1 MRLFLAF
8 ALPEAVK
15 ADLME
20 LQALA
25 RRAGWQGV
33 WPVPETM
40 HLTLAFLGERPP
52 EAVPA
57 LREAAAR
64 SAAKAVPMRLR
75 TGALGGFPTPQG
87 ARVVWLGLEPHP
99 GLRALAMDLAR
110 RLGPLGALPDP
121 RPFVPHLTFGRLRH
135 PADLAAL
142 GEAPPPIT
150 FRGEALDLIE
160 SHVERQGARHRVVAR
175 FPLG

>member
-20 LQALA
+20 LQARG
-25 RRAGWQGV
+25 RRAGWQGS
-33 WPVPETM
+33 WPVPETV
-40 HLTLAFLGERPP
+40 HLTLAFLGEQPP
-52 EAVPA
+52 EAVPV
-57 LREAAAR
+57 LQEAAAR
-64 SAAKAVPMRLR
+64 SAAEAVPMSLR
-75 TGALGGFPTPQG
+75 TGPLGGFPTPQG
-87 ARVVWLGLEPHP
+87 ARVAWLGLEPHP

-110 RLGPLGALPDP
+110 RLGPLGAIPDP

-135 PADLAAL
+135 PADLAVL
-142 GEAPPPIT
+142 GEAPPST
-150 FRGEALDLIE
+150 AFQVESLDLVE
-160 SHVERQGARHRVVAR
+160 SHLEARGARHRVVAR